1 MYPPAFDYAAPRD
14 LDEALSLLAAHGDD
28 AKILAGGQSL
38 IPLLKLRFAAPSVL
52 IDINRIPGLDGVEEQ
67 GDALCIGTL
76 ARHADLAAHPLLAA
90 RYPLMTAAAPQIA
103 DPLVRNLG
111 TMGGS
116 LAHADPAGDWCAVA
130 LAMNASVVA
139 RGASAQ
145 RTIPVAELFEGMLT
159 TVLAPDE
166 LLAEIRVPVPRGRPG
181 GAYLK
186 LERKVGDFASVG
198 VAVHLELEPDAER
211 IGRAGI
217 GLCAVGPQS
226 LAAREAEAALQGA
239 APSDELFAHAAAAAA
254 AAAEPTGDLRGSEA
268 YKREVVRVFVER
280 GLRQA
285 LAMAR
290 AR

>member
-14 LDEALSLLAAHGDD
+14 LGEALSLLAAHGDD

-52 IDINRIPGLDGVEEQ
+52 IDINRIPGLDVVEEQ
-67 GDALCIGTL
+67 DGVLRIGTL
-76 ARHADLAAHPLLAA
+76 ARHADLAVHPLLAA

-130 LAMNASVVA
+130 LALNASVVA
-139 RGASAQ
+139 RDAAAQ
-145 RTIPVAELFEGMLT
+145 RVIPVAALFEGMLT
-159 TVLAPDE
+159 TVLAPGE
-166 LLAEIRVPVPRGRPG
+166 LLTEIRVPAPRGRAG

-186 LERKVGDFASVG
+186 LERKVGDFATVG
-198 VAVHLELEPDAER
+198 VAVHLELDGDGER
-211 IGRAGI
+211 IGRAGV

-226 LAAREAEAALQGA
+226 LAARDAEATLQGA
-239 APSDELFAHAAAAAA
+239 VPGEALFARAAEQAA
-254 AAAEPTGDLRGSEA
+254 AAAEPTSDLRGSA
-268 YKREVVRVFVER
+268 DYKREVVRVFVER

-290 AR
+290 G